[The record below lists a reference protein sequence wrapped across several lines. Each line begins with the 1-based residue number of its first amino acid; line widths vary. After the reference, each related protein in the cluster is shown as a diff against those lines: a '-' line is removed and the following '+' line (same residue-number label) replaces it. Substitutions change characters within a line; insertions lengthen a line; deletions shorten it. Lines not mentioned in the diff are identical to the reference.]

1 MAHLFSLDA
10 QRCGPARHARADA
23 DGLGGI
29 TVDLDGQQ
37 IHARS
42 TNDAIRIARDYIG
55 EFLQP
60 AQRGGIPWG
69 LRVTV
74 SGGNA
79 VYGEW
84 PLVGSGGGGSPSFQS
99 SPLVRIRNRWHDS
112 GPLSALANAIEIVRA
127 YVGEGRAA
135 G

>member
-1 MAHLFSLDA
+1 MSHLFSLDA
-10 QRCGPARHARADA
+10 QKCGYERHARADA
-23 DGLGGI
+23 DGFGAI
-29 TVDLDGQQ
+29 TVNLDGQQ
-37 IHARS
+37 LHARS
-42 TNDAIRIARDYIG
+42 TNDAIRIGRDYIG
-55 EFLQP
+55 EFLQS
-60 AQRGGIPWG
+60 AQRGGTPWG

-74 SGGNA
+74 SGGTA

-84 PLVGSGGGGSPSFQS
+84 PLVGGGGRSPSFQN

-127 YVGEGRAA
+127 YVREGRAA